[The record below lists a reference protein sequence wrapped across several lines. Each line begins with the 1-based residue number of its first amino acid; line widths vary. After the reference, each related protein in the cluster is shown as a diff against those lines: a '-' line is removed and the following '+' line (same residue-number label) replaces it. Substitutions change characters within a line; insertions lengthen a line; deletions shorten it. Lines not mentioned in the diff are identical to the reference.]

1 MKEIFDVYKNK
12 LDDFIVSLKA
22 KVKQQPLTS
31 QLLEEIRNEI
41 NQWGKNNLNLM
52 FLELKSLIDSKQID
66 EYKKKTILERAQS
79 LTEYGLYVAPI
90 DLIQQE
96 DTNSKSIY
104 IAGATL
110 LGASILQ
117 KLLFKKFKF
126 VNSALL
132 ATIAYLVSK
141 SYFSDNQNNTDVV
154 LSYIDDAKEWLS
166 AAFDNIYKTFE
177 ELA

>member
-12 LDDFIVSLKA
+12 LDEFIVSLKA
-22 KVKQQPLTS
+22 KVKQQPLTK
-31 QLLEEIRNEI
+31 QLLEEIRDEI

-52 FLELKSLIDSKQID
+52 FLELKSKIESKQID
-66 EYKKKTILERAQS
+66 EEKKKAILERSQS

-96 DTNSKSIY
+96 DINSKSYY

-110 LGASILQ
+110 ISAALLQ

-126 VNSALL
+126 PTSAFL
-132 ATIAYLVSK
+132 ATIAFFVSK
-141 SYFSDNQNNTDVV
+141 SYLSDDKNKIDVA
-154 LSYIDDAKEWLS
+154 LSYIDDAKEWLD
-166 AAFDNIYKTFE
+166 AAFENIYKTFK
-177 ELA
+177 ELD